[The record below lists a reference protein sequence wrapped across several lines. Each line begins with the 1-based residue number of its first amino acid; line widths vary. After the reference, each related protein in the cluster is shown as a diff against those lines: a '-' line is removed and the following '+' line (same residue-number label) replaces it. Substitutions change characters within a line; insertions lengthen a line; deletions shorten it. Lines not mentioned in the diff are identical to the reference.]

1 MIDMATYGYCR
12 VSTLDQ
18 EDNQSLPEQ
27 ERKVRAIA
35 DYHGVAL
42 DALVSEPGV
51 SGSVPFAK
59 RDAGGELFA
68 RLVKGDTLIVSK
80 LDRAFRDAED
90 ALATSRILREKGV
103 RLIVADIGVDAVTDN
118 GTGKLFFTILAAM
131 AEFDRFRIKE
141 RTEEGRRAKKAQGG
155 HVGGVV
161 PFGYR
166 KEGTGKA
173 AKLIEVEAEQLAIEH
188 IRTLGQ
194 SKVSSRKISQSVMT
208 HYGLRVS
215 HVAVCRILKKD
226 NHV

>member
-1 MIDMATYGYCR
+1 MSTFGYCR

-35 DYHGVAL
+35 DYHGVVL
-42 DALVSEPGV
+42 NELVSEPGV

-59 RDAGGELFA
+59 RQAGGVLFA
-68 RLVKGDTLIVSK
+68 KLQRGDTLIVSK

-90 ALATSRILREKGV
+90 ALATSRGLRERGV
-103 RLIVADIGVDAVTDN
+103 KLIVADIGVDAVTDN

-141 RTEEGRRAKKAQGG
+141 RTEEGRRAKRAQGG

-166 KEGTGKA
+166 KEGAGKSA
-173 AKLIEVEAEQLAIEH
+173 RLIEVEGEQLAIQH
-188 IRTLGQ
+188 IRSQGAAG
-194 SKVSSRKISQSVMT
+194 VSSRKISQSVMQ
-208 HYGLRVS
+208 HYGMKVS
-215 HVAVCRILKKD
+215 HVAVCRILKIKD
-226 NHV
+226 EHPT

>member
-1 MIDMATYGYCR
+1 MSTYGYCR

-35 DYHGVAL
+35 DYHGVVM
-42 DALVSEPGV
+42 DELVSEPGV
-51 SGSVPFAK
+51 SGSVPFA
-59 RDAGGELFA
+59 RRQAGGELFGKLRA
-68 RLVKGDTLIVSK
+68 GDTLIVSK

-90 ALATSRILREKGV
+90 ALATSRVLREKGV
-103 RLIVADIGVDAVTDN
+103 KLIVADIGVDPVTDN
-118 GTGKLFFTILAAM
+118 GIGKLFFTILAAM
-131 AEFDRFRIKE
+131 AEFERFRIRE
-141 RTEEGRRAKKAQGG
+141 RTDEGRKAKRAQGG

-173 AKLIEVEAEQLAIEH
+173 AKLIEVEAEQLAIQH
-188 IRTLGQ
+188 IRAQGAAGI
-194 SKVSSRKISQSVMT
+194 SSRKIAQSVQT
-208 HYGLRVS
+208 YYGLKVS

-226 NHV
+226 AHV

>member
-1 MIDMATYGYCR
+1 MSTYGYCR

-35 DYHGVAL
+35 DYHGVVM
-42 DALVSEPGV
+42 DQLVSEPGV
-51 SGSVPFAK
+51 SGSVPFA
-59 RDAGGELFA
+59 RRQAGGELFGKLRA
-68 RLVKGDTLIVSK
+68 GDTLIVSK

-90 ALATSRILREKGV
+90 ALATSRVLREKGV
-103 RLIVADIGVDAVTDN
+103 KLIVADIGVDPVTDN
-118 GTGKLFFTILAAM
+118 GIGKLFFTILAAM
-131 AEFDRFRIKE
+131 AEFERFRIRE
-141 RTEEGRRAKKAQGG
+141 RTDEGRKAKRAQGG

-173 AKLIEVEAEQLAIEH
+173 AKLIEVEAEQLAIQH
-188 IRTLGQ
+188 IRAQGAAGI
-194 SKVSSRKISQSVMT
+194 SSRKIAQSVQT
-208 HYGLRVS
+208 YYGLKVS

-226 NHV
+226 AHV

>member
-1 MIDMATYGYCR
+1 MGTYGYCR

-42 DALVSEPGV
+42 DELVSEPGV

-59 RDAGGELFA
+59 RQAGGELFGKL
-68 RLVKGDTLIVSK
+68 RTGDTLIVSK

-90 ALATSRILREKGV
+90 ALATSRVLREKGV
-103 RLIVADIGVDAVTDN
+103 KLIVADIGVDAVTDN

-141 RTEEGRRAKKAQGG
+141 RTEEGRKAKRAMGG
-155 HVGGVV
+155 HVGGIA

-166 KEGTGKA
+166 TEGSGKSA
-173 AKLIEVEAEQLAIEH
+173 RLVEVDAEQVAIQF
-188 IRTLGQ
+188 IRAQGAAGA
-194 SKVSSRKISQSVMT
+194 SSRKIAQSVMAY
-208 HYGLRVS
+208 YGLKVS

-226 NHV
+226 AHV